1 MRIRGT
7 EDENAEAVE
16 AACDEQE
23 RETAPERGLPPIDED
38 VTGQVNAAVPP
49 GDDER

>member
-1 MRIRGT
+1 MT
-7 EDENAEAVE
+7 EDENAEALEVAPE
-16 AACDEQE
+16 DGE
-23 RETAPERGLPPIDED
+23 REQAPERGQPPIDED